1 MLWLW
6 CRPATTAPIRLLAW
20 ELSYAMGSALNKKN
34 KKNKGNNTVIS
45 TLWTTVGVYWE
56 KAAVPS
62 LGSVPRWSQKVL
74 RSVANNYRVKSK
86 KCVSALFFLVLSIS
100 GFNVVSAV
108 TSLFLTGI
116 PHSLPNGR

>member
-6 CRPATTAPIRLLAW
+6 CRLATTAPIRLLAW

-45 TLWTTVGVYWE
+45 TLWTTVGIYWE

-86 KCVSALFFLVLSIS
+86 KCVSALFFFSFKYQWIQCCLCSDITL
-100 GFNVVSAV
+100 
-108 TSLFLTGI
+108 
-116 PHSLPNGR
+116 PHWHST